1 MVDKV
6 FKIAIYGSM
15 KAIKNYIQFN
25 VGMVYG
31 KIQGFLI
38 VKLRRKEK
46 TYE

>member
-6 FKIAIYGSM
+6 FKTAIYGSM

-25 VGMVYG
+25 AGAVYG
-31 KIQGFLI
+31 KLKGYLI

-46 TYE
+46 P

>member
-6 FKIAIYGSM
+6 SKKTIQGNM
-15 KAIKNYIQFN
+15 KEIKNYIQFN

-31 KIQGFLI
+31 QFIGYLL